1 MGADKVSASGQVM
14 SAKFGWLSARTR
26 NEHNISF
33 FASGQGSIERDHLAR
48 WTIKCQNAQ

>member
-33 FASGQGSIERDHLAR
+33 FSGQISIERDHLAS